1 MTIEPRNRHLSLR
14 PVVVEEEKE
23 KVQFLLPEGYQ
34 DPNPSHHLYE
44 ILAVAN
50 DCEKVNAYD
59 IGKMV
64 LVNNSMVEELNIG
77 EKVQYLMLEN
87 YVYGVCTDECAI

>member
-1 MTIEPRNRHLSLR
+1 MTIEPRNRHLSLS
-14 PVVVEEEKE
+14 PIAIEEKKE

-34 DPNPSHHLYE
+34 EPKSSHHLYK
-44 ILAVAN
+44 ILAVAI
-50 DCEKVNAYD
+50 DCERVNAYD
-59 IGKMV
+59 VGKV
-64 LVNNSMVEELNIG
+64 ALVNNSMVEEFNIG